1 MIGDIQNYDVK
12 QVLPLAV
19 RGATYTG
26 PDFDMS
32 HYLGHAKA
40 ILAAEAQGSGITL
53 NVKFQA
59 SDPAALGGNYNETGD
74 AAAQT
79 DKALNKVT
87 SGKTKIAVQFT
98 QSGARSIKR
107 VALRLKKTDTIASD
121 KLLTLTIETDSSG
134 APSGTALGTAT
145 ILANSVGAKYDWY
158 DFVFTAPVDVANS
171 TVYHLVLTSNY
182 TASDTNYIS
191 WQGLTV
197 ASGGNAEDF
206 TPSWTDITT
215 LNLLYRIF
223 QYNFADIPGAAFTE
237 VGNAAAFEAIH
248 FPVADAKRIVRA
260 VATVAGGTATGNSS
274 CVMLAHK
281 RFA

>member
-19 RGATYTG
+19 RGATYGG
-26 PDFDMS
+26 PDFDMF

-40 ILAAEAQGSGITL
+40 ILAAEAQGSDITL

-59 SDPAALGGNYNETGD
+59 SDPAALGSNYNETGD
-74 AAAQT
+74 T
-79 DKALNKVT
+79 DKPLNKDT

-98 QSGARSIKR
+98 QSGARSVKR
-107 VALRLKKTDTIASD
+107 VALKLKKAGTIASD
-121 KLLTLTIETDSSG
+121 KILTLTIETDSSG

-145 ILANSVGAKYDWY
+145 ILANSVGAAYDWY
-158 DFVFTAPVDVANS
+158 DFVFTAPVDVASS
-171 TVYHLVLTSNY
+171 TVYHLVLTSDY
-182 TASDTNYIS
+182 TASDSNYIS

-197 ASGGNAEDF
+197 TSGGNAEDY
-206 TPSWTDITT
+206 TTWTDITT

-248 FPVADAKRIVRA
+248 FAVGDAKRIVRA
-260 VATVAGGTATGNSS
+260 VATVAGGTAKGNSS

>member
-19 RGATYTG
+19 RDATYTG

-74 AAAQT
+74 T
-79 DKALNKVT
+79 DKALNKET

-107 VALRLKKTDTIASD
+107 VALRLKKTGTIASD

-145 ILANSVGAKYDWY
+145 ILANSVGATYDWY

-197 ASGGNAEDF
+197 ASGGNAEDY
-206 TPSWTDITT
+206 TPWTDITT

-260 VATVAGGTATGNSS
+260 VATVAGETATGNSS

>member
-19 RGATYTG
+19 RGATYGG

-32 HYLGHAKA
+32 HYLGPAKA
-40 ILAAEAQGSGITL
+40 ILAAEAQGSGVTL

-59 SDPAALGGNYNETGD
+59 SDPAALGSNYNETGD
-74 AAAQT
+74 T
-79 DKALNKVT
+79 DKALNKET

-107 VALRLKKTDTIASD
+107 VALRLKKTGTIASD

-145 ILANSVGAKYDWY
+145 ILANSVGATYDWY

-197 ASGGNAEDF
+197 ASGGNAEDY
-206 TPSWTDITT
+206 TPWADIAT
-215 LNLLYRIF
+215 LSLLYRVF
-223 QYNFADIPGAAFTE
+223 QYNFADVSGAAFTE

-248 FPVADAKRIVRA
+248 FAVGDAKRIVRA

-274 CVMLAHK
+274 CVMLARK

>member
-19 RGATYTG
+19 RGATYRG

-32 HYLGHAKA
+32 HYLGPAKA
-40 ILAAEAQGSGITL
+40 ILAAEAQGSGVTL

-59 SDPAALGGNYNETGD
+59 SDPAALGGSYNETGD
-74 AAAQT
+74 T

-107 VALRLKKTDTIASD
+107 VALRLKKTGTIASD
-121 KLLTLTIETDSSG
+121 RLLTLTIETDSSG

-145 ILANSVGAKYDWY
+145 ILANSVGATYDWY

-182 TASDTNYIS
+182 TASDSNFIS
-191 WQGLTV
+191 WQGLAV
-197 ASGGNAEDF
+197 ASGGNAEDY
-206 TPSWTDITT
+206 TPWTDITT

-281 RFA
+281 RFT

>member
-19 RGATYTG
+19 RGATYKG

-32 HYLGHAKA
+32 HYLGPAKA
-40 ILAAEAQGSGITL
+40 ILAAEAQGSGVTL

-59 SDPAALGGNYNETGD
+59 SDPAALGGSYNETGD
-74 AAAQT
+74 T

-107 VALRLKKTDTIASD
+107 VALRLKKTGTIASD
-121 KLLTLTIETDSSG
+121 RLLTLTIETDSSG

-145 ILANSVGAKYDWY
+145 ILANSVGATYDWY

-182 TASDTNYIS
+182 TASDSNFIS
-191 WQGLTV
+191 WQGLAV
-197 ASGGNAEDF
+197 ASGGNAEDY
-206 TPSWTDITT
+206 TPWTDITT

-281 RFA
+281 RFT

>member
-19 RGATYTG
+19 RDATYKG
-26 PDFDMS
+26 PEFDMS

-40 ILAAEAQGSGITL
+40 ILDAEAQGSGITL

-59 SDPAALGGNYNETGD
+59 SDPAALGSNYNETGD
-74 AAAQT
+74 T
-79 DKALNKVT
+79 DKPLNKVA
-87 SGKTKIAVQFT
+87 SGKTKVAVQFT
-98 QSGARSIKR
+98 QSGDRSVKR
-107 VALRLKKTDTIASD
+107 VALKLKKAGTIASD

-145 ILANSVGAKYDWY
+145 ILANSVGAAYDWY

-182 TASDTNYIS
+182 TASDTNYIN
-191 WQGLTV
+191 WHGVTV
-197 ASGGNAEDF
+197 GSGGNAEDF
-206 TPSWTDITT
+206 TAWADIAT
-215 LNLLYRIF
+215 LSLLYRIF

>member
-19 RGATYTG
+19 RGATYGG

-32 HYLGHAKA
+32 HYLGPAKA
-40 ILAAEAQGSGITL
+40 ILAAEAQGSGVTL

-59 SDPAALGGNYNETGD
+59 SDPAALGGSYNETGD
-74 AAAQT
+74 T
-79 DKALNKVT
+79 DKALNKET

-107 VALRLKKTDTIASD
+107 VALRLKKTGTIASD

-145 ILANSVGAKYDWY
+145 ILANSVGATYDWY

-182 TASDTNYIS
+182 TKSDTNYIS
-191 WQGLTV
+191 WRGLTV
-197 ASGGNAEDF
+197 ASGGNAEDY
-206 TPSWTDITT
+206 TPWADIDT
-215 LNLLYRIF
+215 LSLLYRVF
-223 QYNFADIPGAAFTE
+223 QYSFADISGAAFTE

>member
-19 RGATYTG
+19 RDATYTG

-59 SDPAALGGNYNETGD
+59 SDPAALGGNYNEYNETG
-74 AAAQT
+74 AT

-197 ASGGNAEDF
+197 ASEGNAEDF
-206 TPSWTDITT
+206 TPWTDITT

>member
-19 RGATYTG
+19 RGATYGG

-32 HYLGHAKA
+32 HYLGPAKA
-40 ILAAEAQGSGITL
+40 ILAAEAQGSDVTL

-59 SDPAALGGNYNETGD
+59 SDPAALGGSYNETGD
-74 AAAQT
+74 T
-79 DKALNKVT
+79 DKALNKET

-107 VALRLKKTDTIASD
+107 VALRLKKTGTIASD

-145 ILANSVGAKYDWY
+145 ILANSVGATYDWY

-197 ASGGNAEDF
+197 ASGGNAEDY
-206 TPSWTDITT
+206 TTWTDITT

>member
-19 RGATYTG
+19 RDATYKG
-26 PDFDMS
+26 PEFDMS

-40 ILAAEAQGSGITL
+40 ILDAEAQGSGITL

-59 SDPAALGGNYNETGD
+59 SDPAALGSNYNETGD
-74 AAAQT
+74 T
-79 DKALNKVT
+79 DKPLNKVT
-87 SGKTKIAVQFT
+87 SGKTKVAVQFT
-98 QSGARSIKR
+98 QSGDRSVKR
-107 VALRLKKTDTIASD
+107 VALKLKKAGTIASD

-145 ILANSVGAKYDWY
+145 ILANSVGAAYDWY

-182 TASDTNYIS
+182 TASDSNYIN
-191 WQGLTV
+191 WHGVTV
-197 ASGGNAEDF
+197 GSGGNAEDF
-206 TPSWTDITT
+206 TAWADIAT
-215 LNLLYRIF
+215 LSLLYRIF

>member
-19 RGATYTG
+19 RGATYKG
-26 PDFDMS
+26 PEFDMS
-32 HYLGHAKA
+32 HYLGPAKA
-40 ILAAEAQGSGITL
+40 ILAAEAQGSGVTL

-59 SDPAALGGNYNETGD
+59 SDPAALGSNYNETGD
-74 AAAQT
+74 T
-79 DKALNKVT
+79 DKPLNKVT
-87 SGKTKIAVQFT
+87 SGKTKVAVQFT
-98 QSGARSIKR
+98 QSGARSVKR
-107 VALRLKKTDTIASD
+107 VALKLKKAGTIASD

-145 ILANSVGAKYDWY
+145 ILANSVGAAYDWY

-182 TASDTNYIS
+182 TASDSNYIS

-197 ASGGNAEDF
+197 ASGGNAEDY
-206 TPSWTDITT
+206 TPWADIAT
-215 LNLLYRIF
+215 LNLLYRVF
-223 QYNFADIPGAAFTE
+223 QYNFADVSGAAFTE

>member
-26 PDFDMS
+26 PEFDMS

-74 AAAQT
+74 T

-107 VALRLKKTDTIASD
+107 VALRLKKTGTIASD

-134 APSGTALGTAT
+134 APSGTDLGTAT
-145 ILANSVGAKYDWY
+145 ILANSVGATYDWY

-197 ASGGNAEDF
+197 ASGGNAEDY
-206 TPSWTDITT
+206 TPWTDITT

-237 VGNAAAFEAIH
+237 VDNAAAFEAIH

>member
-19 RGATYTG
+19 RGATYGG

-40 ILAAEAQGSGITL
+40 ILAAEAQGSDITL

-59 SDPAALGGNYNETGD
+59 SDPAALGGSYNETGD
-74 AAAQT
+74 T
-79 DKALNKVT
+79 DKALNKET

-107 VALRLKKTDTIASD
+107 VALRLKKTGTIASD

-145 ILANSVGAKYDWY
+145 ILANSVGAAYDWY
-158 DFVFTAPVDVANS
+158 DFVFTAPVDVASS
-171 TVYHLVLTSNY
+171 TVYHLVLTSDY
-182 TASDTNYIS
+182 TASDSNYIS

-197 ASGGNAEDF
+197 TSGGNAEDF
-206 TPSWTDITT
+206 TPWADIAT
-215 LNLLYRIF
+215 LSLLYRVF
-223 QYNFADIPGAAFTE
+223 QYNFADVSGAAFTE
-237 VGNAAAFEAIH
+237 VGKVVLEDQIG
-248 FPVADAKRIVRA
+248 RA
-260 VATVAGGTATGNSS
+260 HV
-274 CVMLAHK
+274 
-281 RFA
+281 

>member
-19 RGATYTG
+19 RGATYGG

-32 HYLGHAKA
+32 HYLGPAKA
-40 ILAAEAQGSGITL
+40 ILAAEAQGSGVTL

-59 SDPAALGGNYNETGD
+59 SDPAALGGSYNETGD
-74 AAAQT
+74 T
-79 DKALNKVT
+79 DKALNKET
-87 SGKTKIAVQFT
+87 SGKTKIAVQFA

-107 VALRLKKTDTIASD
+107 VALRLKKTGTIASD

-145 ILANSVGAKYDWY
+145 ILANSVGATYDWY

-197 ASGGNAEDF
+197 SSGGNAEDY
-206 TPSWTDITT
+206 TPWADIAT
-215 LNLLYRIF
+215 LSLLYRVF
-223 QYNFADIPGAAFTE
+223 QYNFADVSGAAFTE

>member
-19 RGATYTG
+19 RGATYGG

-32 HYLGHAKA
+32 HYLGPAKA
-40 ILAAEAQGSGITL
+40 ILAAEAQGSGVTL

-59 SDPAALGGNYNETGD
+59 SDPAALGGSYNETGD
-74 AAAQT
+74 T
-79 DKALNKVT
+79 DKALNKET

-107 VALRLKKTDTIASD
+107 VALRLKKTGTIASD

-145 ILANSVGAKYDWY
+145 ILANSVGATYDWY

-182 TASDTNYIS
+182 TKSDTNYIS

-197 ASGGNAEDF
+197 ASGGNAEDY
-206 TPSWTDITT
+206 TPWADIDT
-215 LNLLYRIF
+215 LSLLYRVF
-223 QYNFADIPGAAFTE
+223 QYSFADISGAAFTE

-248 FPVADAKRIVRA
+248 FAVGDAKRIVRA

-274 CVMLAHK
+274 CVMLARK

>member
-19 RGATYTG
+19 RDATYKG
-26 PDFDMS
+26 PEFDMS

-40 ILAAEAQGSGITL
+40 ILDAEAQGSGITL

-59 SDPAALGGNYNETGD
+59 SDPAALGSNYNETGD
-74 AAAQT
+74 T
-79 DKALNKVT
+79 DKPLNKVT
-87 SGKTKIAVQFT
+87 SGKTKVAVQFT
-98 QSGARSIKR
+98 QSGDRSVKR
-107 VALRLKKTDTIASD
+107 VALKLKKAGTIASD

-145 ILANSVGAKYDWY
+145 ILANSVGAAYDWY

-182 TASDTNYIS
+182 TASDTNYIN
-191 WQGLTV
+191 WHGVTV
-197 ASGGNAEDF
+197 GSGGNAEDF
-206 TPSWTDITT
+206 TAWADIAT
-215 LNLLYRIF
+215 LSLLYRIF

>member
-19 RGATYTG
+19 RDATYKG
-26 PDFDMS
+26 PEFDMS

-40 ILAAEAQGSGITL
+40 ILDAEAQGSGITL

-59 SDPAALGGNYNETGD
+59 SDPAALGSNYNETGD
-74 AAAQT
+74 T
-79 DKALNKVT
+79 DKPLNKVA
-87 SGKTKIAVQFT
+87 SGKTKVAVQFT
-98 QSGARSIKR
+98 QSGDRSVKR
-107 VALRLKKTDTIASD
+107 VALKLKKAGTIASD

-145 ILANSVGAKYDWY
+145 ILANSVGAAYDWY

-182 TASDTNYIS
+182 TASDSNYIN
-191 WQGLTV
+191 WHGVTV
-197 ASGGNAEDF
+197 GSGGNAEDF
-206 TPSWTDITT
+206 TAWADIAT
-215 LNLLYRIF
+215 LSLLYRIF

>member
-19 RGATYTG
+19 RGATYGG

-32 HYLGHAKA
+32 HYLGPAKA
-40 ILAAEAQGSGITL
+40 ILAAEAQGSGVTL

-59 SDPAALGGNYNETGD
+59 SDPAALGGSYNETGD
-74 AAAQT
+74 T
-79 DKALNKVT
+79 DKALNKET

-107 VALRLKKTDTIASD
+107 VALRLKKTGTIASD

-145 ILANSVGAKYDWY
+145 ILANSVGAAYDWY

-182 TASDTNYIS
+182 TKSDTNYIS

-197 ASGGNAEDF
+197 ASGGNAEDY
-206 TPSWTDITT
+206 TPWADIDT
-215 LNLLYRIF
+215 LSLLYRVF
-223 QYNFADIPGAAFTE
+223 QYSFADISGAAFTE

-248 FPVADAKRIVRA
+248 FAVGDAKRIVRA

>member
-19 RGATYTG
+19 RGATYKG
-26 PDFDMS
+26 PEFDMS

-40 ILAAEAQGSGITL
+40 ILDAEAQGSGITL

-59 SDPAALGGNYNETGD
+59 SDPAALGSNYNETGD
-74 AAAQT
+74 T
-79 DKALNKVT
+79 DKPLNKVT
-87 SGKTKIAVQFT
+87 SGKTKVAVQFT
-98 QSGARSIKR
+98 QSGARSVKR
-107 VALRLKKTDTIASD
+107 VALKLKKAGTIASD
-121 KLLTLTIETDSSG
+121 KILTLTIETDNAG

-145 ILANSVGAKYDWY
+145 ILANSVGATYDWY

-197 ASGGNAEDF
+197 ASGGNAEDY
-206 TPSWTDITT
+206 TPWTDITT

>member
-19 RGATYTG
+19 RGATYGG

-32 HYLGHAKA
+32 HYLGPAKA
-40 ILAAEAQGSGITL
+40 ILAAEAQGSGVTL

-59 SDPAALGGNYNETGD
+59 SDPAALGGSYNETGD
-74 AAAQT
+74 T
-79 DKALNKVT
+79 DKALNKET

-107 VALRLKKTDTIASD
+107 VALRLKKTGTIASD

-145 ILANSVGAKYDWY
+145 ILANSVGATYDWY

-197 ASGGNAEDF
+197 ASGGNAEDY
-206 TPSWTDITT
+206 TPWKDITT
-215 LNLLYRIF
+215 LNLLYRVF
-223 QYNFADIPGAAFTE
+223 QYSFADISGAAFTE

>member
-1 MIGDIQNYDVK
+1 
-12 QVLPLAV
+12 
-19 RGATYTG
+19 
-26 PDFDMS
+26 MS
-32 HYLGHAKA
+32 HYLGPAKA
-40 ILAAEAQGSGITL
+40 ILAAEAQGSGVTL

-59 SDPAALGGNYNETGD
+59 SDPAALGGSYNETGD
-74 AAAQT
+74 T
-79 DKALNKVT
+79 DKALNKET

-107 VALRLKKTDTIASD
+107 VALRLKKTGTIASD

-145 ILANSVGAKYDWY
+145 ILANSVGATYDWY

-182 TASDTNYIS
+182 TKSDTNYIS

-197 ASGGNAEDF
+197 ASGGNAEDY
-206 TPSWTDITT
+206 TPWADITT
-215 LNLLYRIF
+215 LNLLYRVF
-223 QYNFADIPGAAFTE
+223 QYSFADISGAAFTE

>member
-19 RGATYTG
+19 RGATYGG

-32 HYLGHAKA
+32 HYLGPAKA
-40 ILAAEAQGSGITL
+40 ILAAEAQGSDVTL

-59 SDPAALGGNYNETGD
+59 SDPAALGGSYNETGN
-74 AAAQT
+74 T
-79 DKALNKVT
+79 DKALNKET

-107 VALRLKKTDTIASD
+107 VALRLKKTGTIASD

-145 ILANSVGAKYDWY
+145 ILANSVGATYDWY

-182 TASDTNYIS
+182 TKSDTNYIS

-197 ASGGNAEDF
+197 ASGGNAEDY
-206 TPSWTDITT
+206 TPWADIDT
-215 LNLLYRIF
+215 LSLLYRVF
-223 QYNFADIPGAAFTE
+223 QYSFADISGAAFTE

>member
-19 RGATYTG
+19 RSATYTG

-59 SDPAALGGNYNETGD
+59 SDPAALGGNYNEKGD
-74 AAAQT
+74 T
-79 DKALNKVT
+79 DKALNKET

-107 VALRLKKTDTIASD
+107 VALRLKKTGTIASD

-134 APSGTALGTAT
+134 KPSDTALGTAT
-145 ILANSVGAKYDWY
+145 ILANSVGATDDWY

-197 ASGGNAEDF
+197 ASGGNAEDY
-206 TPSWTDITT
+206 TPWADITT
-215 LNLLYRIF
+215 LSLLYRIF

-260 VATVAGGTATGNSS
+260 VATVAGGAATGNSS

>member
-19 RGATYTG
+19 RGATYGG

-32 HYLGHAKA
+32 HYLGPAKA
-40 ILAAEAQGSGITL
+40 ILAAEAQGSGVTL

-59 SDPAALGGNYNETGD
+59 SDPAALGGSYNETGD
-74 AAAQT
+74 T
-79 DKALNKVT
+79 DKALNKET

-98 QSGARSIKR
+98 QSGARSVKR
-107 VALRLKKTDTIASD
+107 VALKLKKTGTIASD

-145 ILANSVGAKYDWY
+145 ILANSVGATYDWY
-158 DFVFTAPVDVANS
+158 DFIFSAPVDVANS

-182 TASDTNYIS
+182 TASDSNYIS

-197 ASGGNAEDF
+197 ASGGNAEDYS
-206 TPSWTDITT
+206 TWADIST
-215 LNLLYRIF
+215 LSLLYRVF
-223 QYNFADIPGAAFTE
+223 QYSFADIAGAAFTK
-237 VGNAAAFEAIH
+237 VGNAAACEEIH
-248 FPVADAKRIVRA
+248 FAVGDAKRIVRA

-274 CVMLAHK
+274 CVMLARK

>member
-19 RGATYTG
+19 RGATYGG

-32 HYLGHAKA
+32 HYLGPAKA

-59 SDPAALGGNYNETGD
+59 SDPAALGGSYNETGD
-74 AAAQT
+74 T
-79 DKALNKVT
+79 DKALNKET

-107 VALRLKKTDTIASD
+107 VALRLKKTGTIASD

-134 APSGTALGTAT
+134 APSGTALGNAT
-145 ILANSVGAKYDWY
+145 ILANSVGATYDWY

-197 ASGGNAEDF
+197 ASGGNAEDY
-206 TPSWTDITT
+206 TPWTDITT

>member
-19 RGATYTG
+19 RDATYKG
-26 PDFDMS
+26 PEFDMS

-40 ILAAEAQGSGITL
+40 ILDAEAQGSGITL

-59 SDPAALGGNYNETGD
+59 SDPAALGSNYNETGD
-74 AAAQT
+74 T
-79 DKALNKVT
+79 DKPLNKVA
-87 SGKTKIAVQFT
+87 SGKTKVAVQFT
-98 QSGARSIKR
+98 QSGARSVKR
-107 VALRLKKTDTIASD
+107 VALKLKKAGTIASD

-145 ILANSVGAKYDWY
+145 ILANSVGAAYDWY

-182 TASDTNYIS
+182 TASDTNYIN
-191 WQGLTV
+191 WHGVTV
-197 ASGGNAEDF
+197 GSGGNAEDF
-206 TPSWTDITT
+206 TAWADIAT
-215 LNLLYRIF
+215 LSLLYRIF

>member
-19 RGATYTG
+19 RGATYGG

-32 HYLGHAKA
+32 HYLGPAKA
-40 ILAAEAQGSGITL
+40 ILAAEAQGSDITL

-59 SDPAALGGNYNETGD
+59 SDPAALGGSYNETGD
-74 AAAQT
+74 T
-79 DKALNKVT
+79 DKALNKDT

-107 VALRLKKTDTIASD
+107 VALRLKKTGTIASD

-145 ILANSVGAKYDWY
+145 ILANSVGATYDWY

-197 ASGGNAEDF
+197 ASGGNAEDY
-206 TPSWTDITT
+206 TPWKDITT
-215 LNLLYRIF
+215 LNLLYRVF
-223 QYNFADIPGAAFTE
+223 QYSFADISGAAFTE

>member
-19 RGATYTG
+19 RGATYGG

-32 HYLGHAKA
+32 HYLGPAKA
-40 ILAAEAQGSGITL
+40 ILAAEAQGSGVTL

-59 SDPAALGGNYNETGD
+59 SDPAALGGSYNETGD
-74 AAAQT
+74 T
-79 DKALNKVT
+79 DKALNKET

-107 VALRLKKTDTIASD
+107 VALRLKKTGTIASD

-145 ILANSVGAKYDWY
+145 ILANSVGATYDWY

-197 ASGGNAEDF
+197 ASGGNAEDY
-206 TPSWTDITT
+206 TAWTDITT

-223 QYNFADIPGAAFTE
+223 QYSFADISGAAFTE

>member
-19 RGATYTG
+19 RDATYTG

-59 SDPAALGGNYNETGD
+59 SDPAALGGNYNEYNETG
-74 AAAQT
+74 AT

-197 ASGGNAEDF
+197 ASGGNAEDY
-206 TPSWTDITT
+206 TPWTDITT

>member
-19 RGATYTG
+19 RGATYKG
-26 PDFDMS
+26 PEFDMS

-40 ILAAEAQGSGITL
+40 ILDAEAQGSGITL

-59 SDPAALGGNYNETGD
+59 SDPAALGSNYNETGD
-74 AAAQT
+74 T
-79 DKALNKVT
+79 DKPLNKVT
-87 SGKTKIAVQFT
+87 SGKTKVAVQFT
-98 QSGARSIKR
+98 QSGARSVKR
-107 VALRLKKTDTIASD
+107 VALKLKKAGTIASD
-121 KLLTLTIETDSSG
+121 KILTLTIETDNAG

-145 ILANSVGAKYDWY
+145 ILANGVGSAAYDWY
-158 DFVFTAPVDVANS
+158 DFTFTAPVDLANS

-182 TASDTNYIS
+182 TASDTNYIN
-191 WQGLTV
+191 WHGVTV
-197 ASGGNAEDF
+197 GSGGNAEDF
-206 TPSWTDITT
+206 TAWADIAT
-215 LNLLYRIF
+215 LSLLYRVF
-223 QYNFADIPGAAFTE
+223 QYNFADVSGAAFTE

-248 FPVADAKRIVRA
+248 FAVGDAKRIVRA

-274 CVMLAHK
+274 CVMLARK

>member
-19 RGATYTG
+19 RAATYKG
-26 PDFDMS
+26 PEFDMS
-32 HYLGHAKA
+32 HYLGPAKA
-40 ILAAEAQGSGITL
+40 ILAAEAQGSGVTL

-59 SDPAALGGNYNETGD
+59 SDPAALGSNYNETGD
-74 AAAQT
+74 T
-79 DKALNKVT
+79 DKPLNKVT
-87 SGKTKIAVQFT
+87 SGKTKVAVQFT
-98 QSGARSIKR
+98 QSGARSVKR
-107 VALRLKKTDTIASD
+107 VALKLKKAGTIASD
-121 KLLTLTIETDSSG
+121 KILTLTIETDSSG

-145 ILANSVGAKYDWY
+145 ILANSVGAAYDWY

-182 TASDTNYIS
+182 TASDSNYIS

-197 ASGGNAEDF
+197 ASGGNAEDY
-206 TPSWTDITT
+206 TAWADIAT
-215 LNLLYRIF
+215 LSLLYRVF
-223 QYNFADIPGAAFTE
+223 QYNFADVSGAAFTE

-248 FPVADAKRIVRA
+248 FAVGDAKRIVRA

>member
-19 RGATYTG
+19 RGATYGG

-32 HYLGHAKA
+32 HYLGPAKA
-40 ILAAEAQGSGITL
+40 ILAAEAQGSGVTL

-59 SDPAALGGNYNETGD
+59 SDPAALGGSYNETGD
-74 AAAQT
+74 T
-79 DKALNKVT
+79 DKALNKET

-107 VALRLKKTDTIASD
+107 VALRLKKTGTIASD

-145 ILANSVGAKYDWY
+145 ILANSVGATYDWY

-197 ASGGNAEDF
+197 ASGGNAEDY
-206 TPSWTDITT
+206 TPWADIDT
-215 LNLLYRIF
+215 LSLLYRVF
-223 QYNFADIPGAAFTE
+223 QYSFADISGAAFTE

>member
-19 RGATYTG
+19 RGATYGG

-32 HYLGHAKA
+32 HYLGPAKA
-40 ILAAEAQGSGITL
+40 ILAAEAQGSGVTL

-59 SDPAALGGNYNETGD
+59 SDPAALGGSYNETGD
-74 AAAQT
+74 T
-79 DKALNKVT
+79 DKALNKET

-107 VALRLKKTDTIASD
+107 VALRLKKTGTIASD

-145 ILANSVGAKYDWY
+145 ILANSVGATYDWY

-197 ASGGNAEDF
+197 ASGGNAEDY
-206 TPSWTDITT
+206 TTWTDITT

-223 QYNFADIPGAAFTE
+223 QYSFADISGAAFTE

-248 FPVADAKRIVRA
+248 FAVGDAKRIVRA

-274 CVMLAHK
+274 CVMLARK

>member
-40 ILAAEAQGSGITL
+40 ILAAEAQGSEITL

-59 SDPAALGGNYNETGD
+59 SDPAALGGSYNEYNETG
-74 AAAQT
+74 AT

-197 ASGGNAEDF
+197 ASGGNAEDY
-206 TPSWTDITT
+206 TSSWTDITT

>member
-19 RGATYTG
+19 RGATYGG

-32 HYLGHAKA
+32 HYLGPAKA
-40 ILAAEAQGSGITL
+40 ILAAEAQGSDITL

-59 SDPAALGGNYNETGD
+59 SDPAALGGSYNETGD
-74 AAAQT
+74 T
-79 DKALNKVT
+79 DKALNKET

-107 VALRLKKTDTIASD
+107 VALRLKKTGTIASD
-121 KLLTLTIETDSSG
+121 KLLTLTIEKDSSG

-145 ILANSVGAKYDWY
+145 ILANSVGAAYDWY
-158 DFVFTAPVDVANS
+158 DFVFTAPVDVADS

-182 TASDTNYIS
+182 MSDTNYIS

-197 ASGGNAEDF
+197 DSGGNAEDY
-206 TPSWTDITT
+206 TPWTDITT

>member
-19 RGATYTG
+19 RGATYGG

-32 HYLGHAKA
+32 HYLGPAKA
-40 ILAAEAQGSGITL
+40 ILAAEAQGSDVTL

-59 SDPAALGGNYNETGD
+59 SDPAALGGSYNETGD
-74 AAAQT
+74 T
-79 DKALNKVT
+79 DKALNKET

-107 VALRLKKTDTIASD
+107 VALRLKKTGTIASD

-145 ILANSVGAKYDWY
+145 ILANSVGATYDWY

-197 ASGGNAEDF
+197 ASGGNAEDY
-206 TPSWTDITT
+206 TSWTDITT

>member
-19 RGATYTG
+19 RGATYGG

-59 SDPAALGGNYNETGD
+59 SDPAALGSNYNETGD
-74 AAAQT
+74 T
-79 DKALNKVT
+79 DKPLNKVT
-87 SGKTKIAVQFT
+87 SGKTKVAVQFT
-98 QSGARSIKR
+98 QSGAHSVKR
-107 VALRLKKTDTIASD
+107 VALKLKKAGTIASD
-121 KLLTLTIETDSSG
+121 KILTLTIETDNAG

-145 ILANSVGAKYDWY
+145 ILANSVGATYDWY

-191 WQGLTV
+191 WQGLAV
-197 ASGGNAEDF
+197 DSGGNAEDF
-206 TPSWTDITT
+206 TPWADIAT
-215 LNLLYRIF
+215 LSLLYRVF
-223 QYNFADIPGAAFTE
+223 QYNFADVSGAAFTE

-248 FPVADAKRIVRA
+248 FAVGDAKRIVRA

>member
-59 SDPAALGGNYNETGD
+59 SDPAALGGSYNEKGD
-74 AAAQT
+74 T

>member
-19 RGATYTG
+19 RGATYRG

-32 HYLGHAKA
+32 HYLGPAKA
-40 ILAAEAQGSGITL
+40 ILAAEAQGSGVTL

-59 SDPAALGGNYNETGD
+59 SDPAALGGSYNETGD
-74 AAAQT
+74 T

-107 VALRLKKTDTIASD
+107 VALRLKKTGTIASD

-145 ILANSVGAKYDWY
+145 ILANSVGATYDWY

-171 TVYHLVLTSNY
+171 TE
-182 TASDTNYIS
+182 
-191 WQGLTV
+191 W
-197 ASGGNAEDF
+197 
-206 TPSWTDITT
+206 
-215 LNLLYRIF
+215 
-223 QYNFADIPGAAFTE
+223 
-237 VGNAAAFEAIH
+237 
-248 FPVADAKRIVRA
+248 
-260 VATVAGGTATGNSS
+260 
-274 CVMLAHK
+274 
-281 RFA
+281 

>member
-19 RGATYTG
+19 RGATYGG

-32 HYLGHAKA
+32 HYLGPAKA
-40 ILAAEAQGSGITL
+40 ILAAEAQGSGVTL

-59 SDPAALGGNYNETGD
+59 SDPAALGGSYNETGD
-74 AAAQT
+74 T
-79 DKALNKVT
+79 DKALNKET

-107 VALRLKKTDTIASD
+107 VALRLKKTGTIASD

-145 ILANSVGAKYDWY
+145 ILANSVGATYDWY

-182 TASDTNYIS
+182 TKSDTNYIS

-197 ASGGNAEDF
+197 ASGGNAEDY
-206 TPSWTDITT
+206 TPWADIDT
-215 LNLLYRIF
+215 LSLLYRVF
-223 QYNFADIPGAAFTE
+223 QYSFADISGAAFTE